1 MASADVRTK
10 VLCFLRPGV
19 QDLLNASRVVEACGQ
34 LLHWN
39 NILLERARM
48 RYRSRRVSNPD
59 QQL

>member
-1 MASADVRTK
+1 
-10 VLCFLRPGV
+10 LRPGV